1 MAVITY
7 NDQLRNLLANVE
19 CVLAFDTAADFLGL
33 TNGGYRALAQIFV
46 SKKQNIEGTEQILVP
61 SLKALECEERNGLVC
76 TTVNRT
82 IIDLLEQ
89 NGDEQII
96 TESLANYYDAH
107 DESFDGLKVPEHLW
121 SRFEKYKAW
130 AVEYYEEQV
139 MCLDLMEFLYRVM
152 EELSDAGVPIVFKGA
167 MVLNLAIRDNNPSK
181 VEMVT
186 RDIDGDWIGEF
197 PTMEEMEKTL
207 GNAVKKQ
214 ILH

>member
-33 TNGGYRALAQIFV
+33 TNGGYRALVQIFV

-61 SLKALECEERNGLVC
+61 SLKALECEEQNGLVC

-107 DESFDGLKVPEHLW
+107 DESFDGLEVPEHLW
-121 SRFEKYKAW
+121 SRFEKYKTW
-130 AVEYYEEQV
+130 AVEYYEE
-139 MCLDLMEFLYRVM
+139 
-152 EELSDAGVPIVFKGA
+152 
-167 MVLNLAIRDNNPSK
+167 
-181 VEMVT
+181 
-186 RDIDGDWIGEF
+186 
-197 PTMEEMEKTL
+197 
-207 GNAVKKQ
+207 
-214 ILH
+214 